1 MFQRYLPVGFACTL
15 TTASLMGFFY
25 AMKRYLLTGYFDS
38 LQFGCV
44 SQDIADSNNYDT
56 LQTLLENLM
65 WWDIEMDILDTQTKT
80 ILLRT
85 NDYNP
90 PKEDG
95 RAK

>member
-1 MFQRYLPVGFACTL
+1 
-15 TTASLMGFFY
+15 
-25 AMKRYLLTGYFDS
+25 MK
-38 LQFGCV
+38 FGCI

-65 WWDIEMDILDTQTKT
+65 VWDIEMDILDTETKT
-80 ILLRT
+80 IVLRT

-90 PKEDG
+90 PKEHG

>member
-1 MFQRYLPVGFACTL
+1 
-15 TTASLMGFFY
+15 MGFFY

-38 LQFGCV
+38 MQFGCV
-44 SQDIADSNNYDT
+44 SQDIADSNNFDT

-65 WWDIEMDILDTQTKT
+65 WWDIQMDILDTETKT

-90 PKEDG
+90 PKEHG

>member
-1 MFQRYLPVGFACTL
+1 MKLLITAL
-15 TTASLMGFFY
+15 TSV
-25 AMKRYLLTGYFDS
+25 LLVTSVQAADKYYRGNTDDWLLGYDI
-38 LQFGCV
+38 

-65 WWDIEMDILDTQTKT
+65 VWDIEMDILDTETKT
-80 ILLRT
+80 IVLRT

-90 PKEDG
+90 PKEHG